1 MPPSVPNRRA
11 RRRLAS
17 RASAAVLVLAAALTA
32 AAAPAETLPDPR
44 DPKLNGA
51 ARVEALIARVK
62 AEQAKIKTL
71 EATFTQRQESSML
84 VEPDVSRG
92 VFSYAAPDA
101 VRWEYT
107 APKPISVVIDGE
119 QMLTWYRDLGR
130 AERIK
135 VGRYSNQVLKYLG
148 ATGSFDTLLDYFRV
162 KVAFPKDAGQAYRIE
177 LIPRYERI
185 ARRLSSMVV
194 WVDPERY
201 LPVRMRYVGGDGDVT
216 EYEFR
221 DLKVNARIPAD
232 RFEIDLPSGVEV
244 REIDLARQGD

>member
-1 MPPSVPNRRA
+1 MKPSARTPS
-11 RRRLAS
+11 RRRLAA
-17 RASAAVLVLAAALTA
+17 RAAAVVAALAAAFAA
-32 AAAPAETLPDPR
+32 AAAPAEALPDPR
-44 DPKLNGA
+44 DPKLSGTQ
-51 ARVEALIARVK
+51 RVEALIGRVK

-71 EATFTQRQESSML
+71 EAAFTQRQESSML
-84 VEPDVSRG
+84 IEPDVSQG
-92 VFSYAAPDA
+92 VFSYEAPNA

-107 APKPISVVIDGE
+107 TPKPISVVIDGE

-130 AERIK
+130 AERLK

-148 ATGSFDTLLDYFRV
+148 ASGSFDTLLDYFRV
-162 KVAFPKDAGQAYRIE
+162 KVAFPDDRRSPYRIE
-177 LIPRYERI
+177 LTPRYERI

-221 DLKVNARIPAD
+221 DLKVNARIPAE
-232 RFEIDLPSGVEV
+232 RFEMDLPANVEV